1 MKETPMTAQT
11 SPRELAHRSSDG
23 VHVTLFWHPATNR
36 VTVQV
41 VDESLDE
48 AFEFEA
54 SADRALD
61 AFEHPFAYAAVAGVE
76 YATRTQERLTL
87 VG

>member
-1 MKETPMTAQT
+1 MKETPMTTQT
-11 SPRELAHRSSDG
+11 APRELAYRVSDG
-23 VHVTLFWHPATNR
+23 VRVRLLWHPATNR

-48 AFEFEA
+48 SFEFEA
-54 SADRALD
+54 PRDRALD
-61 AFEHPFAYAAVAGVE
+61 AFEHPFAYATHVP
-76 YATRTQERLTL
+76 ERLTL

>member
-1 MKETPMTAQT
+1 MTAQT
-11 SPRELAHRSSDG
+11 TPRELAYRVSDA
-23 VHVTLFWHPATNR
+23 VHVRLLWHPATNR

-48 AFEFEA
+48 SFEFEA
-54 SADRALD
+54 PPDRALD
-61 AFEHPFAYAAVAGVE
+61 AFEHPFAYA
-76 YATRTQERLTL
+76 TRVPERLTL